1 MACDHPSHRHPGLL
15 TPCPE
20 CGEVR
25 DPDDYPLDRRRL
37 HAEPKR
43 TIRMPD
49 QRSVTDQ
56 LKDLIRLAHQNGL
69 YDAADWVMAR
79 MSVK

>member
-1 MACDHPSHRHPGLL
+1 MA
-15 TPCPE
+15 TPNPYPKLISGMRSAAHIAW
-20 CGEVR
+20 GEGYAAGTT
-25 DPDDYPLDRRRL
+25 DA
-37 HAEPKR
+37 AEPKR